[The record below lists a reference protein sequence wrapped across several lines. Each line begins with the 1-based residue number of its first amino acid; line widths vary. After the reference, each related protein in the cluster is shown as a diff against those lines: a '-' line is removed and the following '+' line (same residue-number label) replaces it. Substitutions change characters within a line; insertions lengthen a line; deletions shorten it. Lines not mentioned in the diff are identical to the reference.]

1 MLRLRDEVRSAPLA
15 ASLSMTNVAARRAKA
30 LSCWSGARGPR
41 SGPLAEAKYP
51 YLTQG
56 VRHERAPPESRS
68 LSTCPSGYI
77 SIRPTAPILVCR
89 GRSVSGTSIR
99 RCRRCSGAFVTD
111 ASLLD
116 GASNNCQGES
126 VHRLGDSCKLQ
137 NCSGLG
143 A

>member
-56 VRHERAPPESRS
+56 VRHERAPPESS
-68 LSTCPSGYI
+68 SVSPCPPGYI
-77 SIRPTAPILVCR
+77 SIRPPAPILFVEVEASAELAL
-89 GRSVSGTSIR
+89 SV
-99 RCRRCSGAFVTD
+99 AVD
-111 ASLLD
+111 V
-116 GASNNCQGES
+116 QGPS
-126 VHRLGDSCKLQ
+126 
-137 NCSGLG
+137 
-143 A
+143 